1 MWSIKRKVQRSGG
14 QRLTMKIYSKTD
26 IGKTRSSN
34 QDAVKTGKISDS
46 LAWSVVCDGMGGVA
60 GGDVASDIAVL
71 TISSYLN
78 KELSANKNSKEI
90 KNVVYEAVN
99 SANKAIY
106 LKSQND
112 VSLKN
117 MGTTVILCVLNGD
130 DLHVVHVGDSRA
142 YLIDENNINQITIDH
157 SMVQEMLS
165 SGKITVDEA
174 KNHPQK
180 NVITRALGVSE
191 EVEIDYNHL
200 KIKQGNIVML
210 CTDGLTNHVDE
221 SRIHEICKEN
231 DLSQVPQ
238 ILIDEGN
245 KNGGSDNI
253 TVSVIEY

>member
-1 MWSIKRKVQRSGG
+1 ME
-14 QRLTMKIYSKTD
+14 IYSKTD
-26 IGKTRSSN
+26 IGKKRKTN
-34 QDAVKTGKISDS
+34 QDAVKSGKISDKMV
-46 LAWSVVCDGMGGVA
+46 WSVVCDGMGGVA

-78 KELSANKNSKEI
+78 GRLSDAKDPEEI
-90 KNVVYEAVN
+90 QNIICEAVN

-117 MGTTVILCVLNGD
+117 MGTTVILCVLNDG

-142 YLIDENNINQITIDH
+142 YLINDDDINQITTDH
-157 SMVQEMLS
+157 SMVQEMLN
-165 SGKITVDEA
+165 SGKITIDEA

-180 NVITRALGVSE
+180 NVITRALGVNDK
-191 EVEIDYNHL
+191 VELDYKYL
-200 KIKQGNIVML
+200 KIKPGNVIVL
-210 CTDGLTNHVDE
+210 CTDGLTNHVYE
-221 SRIHEICKEN
+221 NKIYEICQSNE
-231 DLSQVPQ
+231 LSQVPQ
-238 ILIDEGN
+238 QLVNEGN